1 MTRNS
6 NFTFNWVLIRELA
19 IGTAPKNQDH
29 LTTLKDNGIKS
40 ILSLCDISEAKPP
53 EEINIFFNCERIVL
67 PDHRIG
73 RSLQVDE
80 IIQTLIILKRLR
92 EYGPVFVHCVAGMER
107 SPLICIAWLI
117 KYKALTQQQAIDYLM
132 QIHSNTN
139 PLSSQLAV
147 LRDKKF
153 IEFSLP

>member
-1 MTRNS
+1 MIKNS
-6 NFTFNWVLIRELA
+6 SFTFNWVLIRELA
-19 IGTAPKNQDH
+19 IGVAPRNQDH
-29 LTTLKDNGIKS
+29 VKTLRDNGIKS

-53 EEINIFFNCERIVL
+53 EDINLFFNCKRTVL

-73 RSLQVDE
+73 RSPEVHE
-80 IIQTLIILKRLR
+80 IIQTLNILKGLTKD
-92 EYGPVFVHCVAGMER
+92 GPVFVHCVAGMER

-117 KYKALTQQQAIDYLM
+117 KYKTLTQQQAIDYLM

-153 IEFSLP
+153 IDFSL

>member
-1 MTRNS
+1 M
-6 NFTFNWVLIRELA
+6 IRELA
-19 IGTAPKNQDH
+19 IGTAPINQDN
-29 LTTLKDNGIKS
+29 LTILKDNGIKS